1 MKELL
6 RTIWTPLCPVL
17 VFLVCQLAGGLVL
30 YFVPGGLAWSLL
42 AVDVLCVLWLVLGRL
57 VVRSDLHID
66 LSWRNGRFLLALCG
80 ALAVIFALNIVS
92 EWFSL
97 PDLIEDAVSDLV
109 GRPLGI
115 LAIALLGPVAEEVCF
130 RGAIAGGMLRRGHHP
145 WLAILVSSLL
155 FGLVHFNPAQVPFA
169 TAMGLV
175 LSLLYLRTGSLLLPL
190 LVHVVNNSL
199 SVLQLRLMGDAARDF
214 TMTAWLGLPVAALA
228 ALVAFSFG
236 TFLLWR
242 FLHLDKAVLRREVKA
257 IKQSYSAESLEDMSL
272 EIEMYFSL
280 QDQWDA
286 AHTVLLYS
294 ALPDEVN
301 TDYLLLSAREEG
313 KTVLL
318 PRVDGERLTLHVYDP
333 DVMAPGAFGVMEPQG
348 PEFPSS
354 RYGEIE
360 LALVPGMAFDRRG
373 HRLGRGK
380 GYYDRLLPQLP
391 AARVV
396 GLCFPFQVVASV
408 PAEAHDAAVH
418 PFMPDT
424 LLNLRAL

>member
-30 YFVPGGLAWSLL
+30 YFVPGGLAYSLL

-66 LSWRNGRFLLALCG
+66 LSWRSGRFLLAFFG
-80 ALAVIFALNIVS
+80 ALAVIFSLNIVS

-109 GRPLGI
+109 SGPLGI
-115 LAIALLGPVAEEVCF
+115 LAIAFLGPVAEEVCF
-130 RGAIAGGMLRRGHHP
+130 RGAIVGGMLRRGHRP
-145 WLAILVSSLL
+145 WVAALVSSLL

-169 TAMGLV
+169 TAMGLMLAV
-175 LSLLYLRTGSLLLPL
+175 LYMRTGSLLLPL

-199 SVLQLRLMGDAARDF
+199 SVLQLRIMGEAARNF
-214 TMTAWLGLPVAALA
+214 TLTDWLGHPLAEITALI
-228 ALVAFSFG
+228 AFVSG
-236 TFLLWR
+236 AFLLWR
-242 FLHLDKAVLRREVKA
+242 FLHVDKAELRREIKL
-257 IKQSYSAESLEDMSL
+257 IKQSYSAEALDNMSL
-272 EIEMYFSL
+272 EIEMCFSL

-301 TDYLLLSAREEG
+301 TDYLLISAKDNG

-318 PRVDGERLTLHVYDP
+318 PRVNGDRLTLHVYDP
-333 DVMAPGAFGVMEPQG
+333 DAMAPGAFGVMEPQG
-348 PEFPSS
+348 AEFPPS

-360 LALVPGMAFDRRG
+360 LVVVPGMAFDRRG

-380 GYYDRLLPQLP
+380 GYYDRLLPLLP
-391 AARVV
+391 AARAV

-408 PAEAHDAAVH
+408 PAEAYDAVVH